1 MDWGLQGVKWATGLM
16 MKRLLLWSIVF
27 TCLISCREGE
37 EVAVDPAKRVRPV
50 SLQIAV
56 SGTDYTLS
64 WQEIRLICIT
74 APCPDIA
81 DVEAETY
88 DVQIAS
94 GELGPF
100 RTYQT
105 LSADQKSIRIPVASI
120 GEQLVARIVSNNKT
134 APPVNSNVV
143 MVTNGLL
150 SQSLYY
156 PGFGSL
162 TTVTGGDVT
171 VDGKKATYSL
181 LVEEGPGQY
190 VSPLYVASL
199 QNEQQVSTKL
209 VTRLGGLASFS
220 PDGQQLA
227 YPSRTEKGIILYD
240 ITSEQTRI
248 LPVADAAWIQGID
261 WSPDG
266 KWLAFSTVS
275 NEESRLWK
283 IAASGG
289 SAIPL
294 TASLPIKDANYIRQT
309 DIDWSP
315 DGQFIAVS
323 RGRSEGNSQQWRGVI
338 SLYSPDGGGEVKF
351 FDAQPGWVDTAP
363 SFSPD
368 GKLLAFLST
377 RTSPSATVYSLWV
390 RDLSTGK
397 VRHINLL
404 PGLIPS
410 ADYAPRWLGSERL
423 LFMGTQQGK
432 QGYFS
437 VFL

>member
-1 MDWGLQGVKWATGLM
+1 M

-27 TCLISCREGE
+27 ACLSSCRENE
-37 EVAVDPAKRVRPV
+37 DVAVDPTKRVRPV
-50 SLQIAV
+50 NLQIAV

-64 WQEIRLICIT
+64 WQEVRIICIT

-105 LSADQKSIRIPVASI
+105 LSADQKSIRIPVASA
-120 GEQLVARIVSNNKT
+120 GEQLVARIISNNKS

-143 MVTNGLL
+143 MVTNGFL

-156 PGFGSL
+156 PGFGSS
-162 TTVTGGDVT
+162 TTVMGGDVT
-171 VDGKKATYSL
+171 ADGKKATYSL
-181 LVEEGPGQY
+181 SIEQGAGQY
-190 VSPLYVASL
+190 INPLYVVNL
-199 QNEQQVSTKL
+199 QNEQPVSTKL
-209 VTRLGGLASFS
+209 VTQQGAKASFS
-220 PDGQQLA
+220 RDGGQLA
-227 YPSRTEKGIILYD
+227 YPSRAENGLIIYD
-240 ITSEQTRI
+240 IASEQTRT
-248 LPVADAAWIQGID
+248 LPVPDAAWIQGID

-283 IAASGG
+283 LAASGG
-289 SAIPL
+289 AAIPL
-294 TASLPIKDANYIRQT
+294 TPALPISASTYIRQT
-309 DIDWSP
+309 NIDWSP

-323 RGRSEGNSQQWRGVI
+323 RGRSGGNSQQWRGVI

-351 FDAQPGWVDTAP
+351 FDAQPGWVDTTP

-368 GKLLAFLST
+368 GKRLAFLST

-397 VRHINLL
+397 VRQINML

-410 ADYAPRWLGSERL
+410 ADYAPRWLGNERL